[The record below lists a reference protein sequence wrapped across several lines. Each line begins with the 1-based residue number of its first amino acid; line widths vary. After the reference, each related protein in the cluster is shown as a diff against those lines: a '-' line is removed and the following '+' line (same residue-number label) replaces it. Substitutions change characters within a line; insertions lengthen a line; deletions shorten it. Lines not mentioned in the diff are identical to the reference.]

1 MPSSFEI
8 GPVIL
13 EKKIFEFQQ
22 YIFAFSQLSHLEKG
36 WGTSF
41 KQIWIPFTQGCYVPS
56 LVEIGPVVLEKKTK
70 MWKVYDNN
78 DNTTTTDNGQFW
90 SEMLIWA
97 FGLGELK
104 IKLRV
109 L

>member
-22 YIFAFSQLSHLEKG
+22 YIFAILQLSHLEKG

-41 KQIWIPFTQGCYVPS
+41 KQI
-56 LVEIGPVVLEKKTK
+56 
-70 MWKVYDNN
+70 
-78 DNTTTTDNGQFW
+78 
-90 SEMLIWA
+90 
-97 FGLGELK
+97 
-104 IKLRV
+104 
-109 L
+109 